1 MLQTI
6 ADSLLEWYH
15 VHKRRLPWRESPQPY
30 AIWVSEVMLQQTRVE
45 TVIPYFSHWMERFPT
60 IQILSKA
67 SQQEVLMAWEGL
79 GYYRRA
85 RNLHRSAQIV
95 CQQYNGHLPQDGKK
109 LTELPG
115 IGAYTAGAIASIAFG
130 MDEPAVD
137 GNVRRVYSRLFN
149 ISTPMHT
156 PEFIDRVQGIAKE
169 QLPAGRAGEYNQA
182 LMDLGAIVCMPRSPD
197 CRQCPLVEQCLA
209 HKVNLQETLPVNSR
223 LRKVPTRVVTAAIII
238 CGEEILLAKRFKGG
252 LLGGLWEFPGGKT
265 LPGEDLSACLK
276 REISEELD
284 IEIKLIKPT
293 GIYQHAYT
301 HFRVVLHAFFCRPQG
316 GRQPRPLG
324 VEEFSWVTIPELID
338 YPMGKIDRQIANEI
352 SQSQEL
358 LFSGRIKR

>member
-1 MLQTI
+1 MLSPL
-6 ADSLLEWYH
+6 ASPLLEWYQI
-15 VHKRRLPWRESPQPY
+15 HKRPLPWRESPHPY
-30 AIWVSEVMLQQTRVE
+30 DVWISEIMLQQTRVD

-60 IQILSKA
+60 IMTLNLA

-79 GYYRRA
+79 GYYSRA
-85 RNLHRSAQIV
+85 RNLHKAAQIV
-95 CQQYNGHLPQDGKK
+95 CQKYNRELPQDIQK
-109 LTELPG
+109 LKELPG

-149 ISTPMHT
+149 VSSPLHT
-156 PEFIDRVQGIAKE
+156 TEFTHRVREIAKE

-182 LMDLGAIVCMPRSPD
+182 LMDLGATICTPRSPN
-197 CRQCPLVEQCLA
+197 CYQCPWVVHCVA
-209 HKVNLQETLPVNSR
+209 YKHNLQDNRPVKVR
-223 LRKVPTRVVTAAIII
+223 LLKTPTRIVTAAIII
-238 CGEEILLAKRFKGG
+238 RGDEILLAKRLEGG

-284 IEIKLIKPT
+284 MGIELIKPA
-293 GIYQHAYT
+293 GIYHHAYT
-301 HFRVVLHAFFCRPQG
+301 HFRVILHAFLCRPQNG
-316 GRQPRPLG
+316 CQPRPLQ
-324 VEEFSWVTIPELID
+324 VEEFRWVTIPDLID

-352 SQSQEL
+352 SLSPETL
-358 LFSGRIKR
+358 LLG

>member
-1 MLQTI
+1 MLPPL
-6 ADSLLEWYH
+6 ADLLLAWYQ
-15 VHKRRLPWRESPQPY
+15 VHKRSLPWRESPQPY
-30 AIWVSEVMLQQTRVE
+30 AVWVSEIMLQQTRVE
-45 TVIPYFSHWMERFPT
+45 TVIPYFSRWMERFPT
-60 IQILSKA
+60 IMTLSQA

-85 RNLHRSAQIV
+85 RNLHQSAQIV
-95 CQQYNGHLPQDGKK
+95 CQQYNCELPQDIQK
-109 LTELPG
+109 LKELPG

-149 ISTPMHT
+149 VSAPIHT
-156 PEFIDRVQGIAKE
+156 PEFTHHIRDIAKE

-182 LMDLGAIVCMPRSPD
+182 LMDLGAIICTPRSPN
-197 CRQCPLVEQCLA
+197 CHICPWAEHCTA
-209 HKVNLQETLPVNSR
+209 HKHNLQESRPVKLR
-223 LRKVPTRVVTAAIII
+223 LRKTPTRIVTGAIIVR
-238 CGEEILLAKRFKGG
+238 GDEILLSKRLEGG

-284 IEIKLIKPT
+284 ISIELIKPA
-293 GIYQHAYT
+293 GIYHHAYT
-301 HFRVVLHAFFCRPQG
+301 HFRVILHAFLCRPQNG
-316 GRQPRPLG
+316 CQPRPLQ
-324 VEEFSWVTIPELID
+324 VEEFRWVTIPELKD

-352 SQSQEL
+352 SQSPEFL
-358 LFSGRIKR
+358 LFGQVKI